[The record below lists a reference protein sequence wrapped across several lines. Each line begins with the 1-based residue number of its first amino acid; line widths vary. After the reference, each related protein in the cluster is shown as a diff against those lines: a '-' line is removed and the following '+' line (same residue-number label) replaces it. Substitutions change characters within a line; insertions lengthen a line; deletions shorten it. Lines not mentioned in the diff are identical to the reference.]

1 MKKLLLLSIIAMLS
15 LFSEVTVSSKENVE
29 HEQIPPQELERI
41 EKGFRTSINNAFS
54 KLTSSKENERR
65 LAGITLRR
73 LHLKNEDMNYLVS
86 EAEVQI
92 LTKQIESE
100 KKLAAQVAEVS
111 ALSEVSHFLENKS
124 LEPLVSD
131 LLKKLQTDKYD
142 REVILEAQYQ
152 THLLKNSDEAKD
164 YVVFE
169 KMGLKKSD
177 FVKTNTIFGHAVW
190 DFAELDYNALTAKRD
205 VVTAALKKLL
215 VQKTDIVVLLEA
227 LDVVSTIKSSATLV
241 LPEVTKLADHEFWR
255 IRSLSVEILFQ
266 AGQLSLITA
275 DTKKKLMSDRI
286 TEVQDK
292 VK

>member
-1 MKKLLLLSIIAMLS
+1 M
-15 LFSEVTVSSKENVE
+15 
-29 HEQIPPQELERI
+29 ERI